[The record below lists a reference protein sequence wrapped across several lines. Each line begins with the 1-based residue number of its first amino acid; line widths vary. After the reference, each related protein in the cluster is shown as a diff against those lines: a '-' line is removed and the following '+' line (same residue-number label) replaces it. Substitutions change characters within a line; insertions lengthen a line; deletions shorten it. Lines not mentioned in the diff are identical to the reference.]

1 MVTFTFRNLA
11 KDRYFVTGAY
21 LPISITK
28 WWNLTL
34 NASYCYSKEIST
46 YNTSNHVFNG
56 YASMGFTLPHDFSI
70 ELSAMAV
77 SKQKFSNLEIPYFY
91 WTSFTV
97 KKRIADKWNIAASL
111 HGLTGHD
118 FKMSTK
124 SDHFITTA
132 RNTNR
137 LSGNISISYSF
148 NTGKR
153 FNRAQIESNED
164 ESRHNQK
171 SITSGGM

>member
-1 MVTFTFRNLA
+1 
-11 KDRYFVTGAY
+11 
-21 LPISITK
+21 
-28 WWNLTL
+28 
-34 NASYCYSKEIST
+34 
-46 YNTSNHVFNG
+46 
-56 YASMGFTLPHDFSI
+56 GFTLPHDFSI

-77 SKQKFSNLEIPYFY
+77 SKQKFANLEIPYFY
-91 WTSFTV
+91 WTSFSV

-124 SDHFITTA
+124 SDYFNTA
-132 RNTNR
+132 VRFTNR